1 MKRYA
6 LCLLCL
12 LPVALLFGCAQD
24 NAADYPAAI
33 MAEDTI
39 YYKADEP
46 MPAEVD
52 EGAILG
58 YTDSYTDVS
67 PRRTGRPILTG
78 IWVCPTPRCRA
89 AWRCY
94 MKTNGIYVLR
104 KNEALYGV

>member
-12 LPVALLFGCAQD
+12 LPAALLFGCAQD

-58 YTDSYTDVS
+58 YTDSYTDAF
-67 PRRTGRPILTG
+67 PPEERGDQF
-78 IWVCPTPRCRA
+78 
-89 AWRCY
+89 
-94 MKTNGIYVLR
+94 
-104 KNEALYGV
+104 

>member
-1 MKRYA
+1 MKRYV

-12 LPVALLFGCAQD
+12 LPAALLFGCAQD

-52 EGAILG
+52 ESAILG
-58 YTDSYTDVS
+58 YTSSYTEAFPEKNGETNFNRELGMPYAKVQ
-67 PRRTGRPILTG
+67 GGLAVLYENE
-78 IWVCPTPRCRA
+78 WYLCTP
-89 AWRCY
+89 
-94 MKTNGIYVLR
+94 
-104 KNEALYGV
+104 EA